1 MASELNSSVRARLST
16 IRGIERAQGLA
27 VAERALV
34 DYIREEATTSPE
46 AFMALARMLTKGKRY
61 DDALR
66 AANKARAL
74 APLEV
79 EPLLM
84 GGIVLLRK
92 RDNAEAGEMFA
103 KALQLDRTSARATL
117 GAAAVKLAT
126 EDFAAAEELCD
137 RVLEMD
143 PDMERAHELAARVQ
157 IKQGKTEGAI
167 DALKSLI
174 VKSPDNKRAMK
185 AYLGL
190 LKREG
195 RDGEAVRFLEAE
207 VAAHPD
213 DRKRQRL
220 LSVAA
225 ARAGNSELATA
236 PYRERIAAGT
246 AKIAERVRFAMMLIE
261 AGSLDEARLTVS
273 QLGGQAT
280 LKPIQA
286 KLEGDIALK
295 SGDTAAAIDCYQS
308 ACRSARI
315 DPLPQAEADR
325 AESPEALAKAWK
337 HHVSKLVLA
346 AARSRRAGRA
356 EA

>member
-1 MASELNSSVRARLST
+1 MAPEKNPSVRARLVK
-16 IRGIERAQGLA
+16 IRDIERSQGLA

-34 DYIREEATTSPE
+34 DFIREEATSSPE
-46 AFMALARMLTKGKRY
+46 AFIALARMLTKGKRY

-66 AANKARAL
+66 AAQKARTL

-92 RDNAEAGEMFA
+92 RDHAEAGEMFA
-103 KALQLDRTSARATL
+103 KALQLDRNSSRATL
-117 GAAAVKLAT
+117 GAAAVKLAE
-126 EDFAAAEELCD
+126 EDYAAAEELCD
-137 RVLEMD
+137 RVLEID

-157 IKQGKTEGAI
+157 MKQGKTGAAI
-167 DALKSLI
+167 DELKALI
-174 VKSPDNKRAMK
+174 AKSPDNKRAMK

-195 RDGEAVRFLEAE
+195 RDDEAVRFLEGE
-207 VAAHPD
+207 VRAHPD

-220 LSVAA
+220 LSMVAA
-225 ARAGNSELATA
+225 RTGNTELATA
-236 PYRERIAAGT
+236 PYRDRVEAGT

-261 AGSLDEARLTVS
+261 SGALDEARTTVA
-273 QLGGQAT
+273 QLGSQAA

-295 SGDTAAAIDCYQS
+295 SGDTAAAIDSYLS
-308 ACRSARI
+308 ACGLARI
-315 DPLPQAEADR
+315 EPLPQDEADK
-325 AESPEALAKAWK
+325 AENPEALAKLWK

-346 AARSRRAGRA
+346 AARSRRAGRK